1 MLVGRATGA
10 LHNAGPTWDERSSQG
25 IRPHSLTLP
34 KPLDVIQGTKAIVVT
49 HRQTVVCLT
58 SVSKYVLWS
67 K

>member
-34 KPLDVIQGTKAIVVT
+34 KPLDVIQRTKAVYLLIRGYMR
-49 HRQTVVCLT
+49 H
-58 SVSKYVLWS
+58 
-67 K
+67 